1 MIILEFLVFVI
12 TSGLFCSERFRNHIW
27 AVVVAGIVATGSSLL
42 FAYDFGQKMMGHEK
56 EPAVITK
63 IVRQTVVQPG
73 QTAQPA
79 MVGKPHSCDDYYPEQ
94 ARRADEQGVTRL
106 AFKIL
111 TDGTVDAVTIAA
123 SSGSDRLDE
132 AAKKCVVN
140 WHYRPAVKDGQ
151 IVDANWKAKVT
162 WNLATANQRAA
173 ENTTKPDETK
183 KPEIEKTTEGQADTK
198 EPAAETAHQNSHPW
212 YDVTSWF

>member
-1 MIILEFLVFVI
+1 MGQWSREELEAAFAA
-12 TSGLFCSERFRNHIW
+12 HKQ
-27 AVVVAGIVATGSSLL
+27 VVVGIVTSKSGDLESK
-42 FAYDFGQKMMGHEK
+42 DFLK
-56 EPAVITK
+56 A
-63 IVRQTVVQPG
+63 
-73 QTAQPA
+73 
-79 MVGKPHSCDDYYPEQ
+79 
-94 ARRADEQGVTRL
+94 
-106 AFKIL
+106 
-111 TDGTVDAVTIAA
+111 
-123 SSGSDRLDE
+123 RLDE